1 MRRLHPGR
9 LSDLDIEAD
18 LMPPDRVFQRW
29 ARAIAGRPICRKC
42 KAEKSHCV
50 CARPEW
56 ADAPGSQVPELPT
69 DAAIWVD
76 RYVCSR
82 PERMRK
88 FLHSWYR
95 GQDASA
101 VIAKRFNV
109 GRNEVYALWRATLIV
124 ARADFLKEPSVA
136 SLMVKQQ
143 EAA

>member
-9 LSDLDIEAD
+9 LTDLDIDAD
-18 LMPPDRVFQRW
+18 LMPTDRILQRW
-29 ARAIAGRPICRKC
+29 ARSVGCGLPEEAWDGTPQSRP
-42 KAEKSHCV
+42 
-50 CARPEW
+50 
-56 ADAPGSQVPELPT
+56 PELPP

-76 RYVCSR
+76 RYLCRSH
-82 PERMRK
+82 ERMRK

-109 GRNEVYALWRATLIV
+109 GRDAVYQLWRDYLAVCREAFI
-124 ARADFLKEPSVA
+124 AEPCVEHLMHV
-136 SLMVKQQ
+136 SLR

>member
-9 LSDLDIEAD
+9 LTDLDVEAD
-18 LMPPDRVFQRW
+18 LMPADRILQRW
-29 ARAIAGRPICRKC
+29 ARSVGCGMPEEKWDGTQSRPN
-42 KAEKSHCV
+42 
-50 CARPEW
+50 
-56 ADAPGSQVPELPT
+56 ELPQ

-76 RYVCSR
+76 RYVCTR
-82 PERMRK
+82 GERMRK

-109 GRNEVYALWRATLIV
+109 GRDEVYALWRATLIV
-124 ARADFLKEPSVA
+124 ARRDFLAEPCVA
-136 SLMVKQQ
+136 CLMTPCA

>member
-1 MRRLHPGR
+1 MRMLHRGR
-9 LSDLDIEAD
+9 LTDLDVEEDLVPAD
-18 LMPPDRVFQRW
+18 RIFQRW
-29 ARAIAGRPICRKC
+29 ARSVGCGMPDVVWEGTQSRP
-42 KAEKSHCV
+42 S
-50 CARPEW
+50 
-56 ADAPGSQVPELPT
+56 ELPE

-82 PERMRK
+82 ADRMRK

-124 ARADFLKEPSVA
+124 ARRDFLMEPCVA
-136 SLMVKQQ
+136 NLMTRQL